1 MKARDNIAFA
11 AFIVSVS
18 AMDSQKIMIPMLC
31 CICSL
36 LYLKRRAREY
46 ENENM

>member
-1 MKARDNIAFA
+1 MGLIRDKVAFVVFILSA
-11 AFIVSVS
+11 A
-18 AMDSQKIMIPMLC
+18 AMDSQDILIPMIA

-46 ENENM
+46 GK